1 MWSVFKVI
9 DGVASLQTVELGL
22 RNDRFAEV
30 TQGLVLGDKV
40 IMHPGNAVNDGVKVE
55 QR

>member
-1 MWSVFKVI
+1 MI
-9 DGVASLQTVELGL
+9 DGVASLQTVEVGL

-30 TQGLVLGDKV
+30 THGLDVGDQV